1 MAIQMLTI
9 ELNDSDIEKELDAL
23 ANSLQDDEH
32 YRPAQLAW
40 LLASLGD

>member
-1 MAIQMLTI
+1 MANQMLII
-9 ELNDSDIEKELDAL
+9 ELNDSAFEKGLDAL

-40 LLASLGD
+40 LLTSLGD